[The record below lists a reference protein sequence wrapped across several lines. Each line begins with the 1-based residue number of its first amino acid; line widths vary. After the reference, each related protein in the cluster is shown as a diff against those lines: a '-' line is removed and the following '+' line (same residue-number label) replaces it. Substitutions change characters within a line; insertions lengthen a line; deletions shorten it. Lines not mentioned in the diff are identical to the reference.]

1 MTITD
6 AKPTPAPRLYGVQD
20 PVVSVIKYK
29 VLQEFIPQV
38 PEIVTFIEKQYG
50 LNTATAREYLQ
61 NKVGNVLAALS
72 TPLLDEQRKRQRRI
86 DALNEELV
94 FVKDLYSRDV
104 DATRHDVRKAVKETA
119 SLKAQNSEHNANLEA
134 LMRAFGLPTHGVKVA
149 NAWAKLKGSVDKL
162 LQQRQEHET
171 MKRQL
176 ELLQEKVKEKAN
188 QLNAATVEGEQKL
201 LSERIARLSD
211 ELVAK
216 RQELECYKTNA
227 EHQIAALQQSVD
239 QKNEQIE
246 TLSKSTQARI
256 DRLTASDV
264 SKQSRIDQLT
274 ENDVSKQSHIDRLT
288 AEKQSLIDQ
297 LTAARDAS
305 VSMLGNARNDCTAN
319 VNQYTAQIDTLN
331 KEINE
336 LRIELTECAEIND
349 QTKTRLAEYSAIK
362 TLYERVSES
371 LEKAQAYCK
380 VAVDYNEPVTNVILD
395 VLAKVQAHASD
406 FSSVKIPKAT
416 PLRPISA
423 DARVQTIQEPTRP
436 PEDTGVSTTRQ
447 TDNDTETVTTEVNA
461 CTSRKFKRPAYTKRN
476 RKFKRQPLPA
486 SSTEENRKRVISE
499 SDPDWTPGGKRRRP
513 ADARKTKRP
522 GKADTRK
529 TKRAGKSQPFDRDAF
544 TKLFDQSPTPPSQLD
559 TTSGANTV
567 DDDDVATNDSK
578 RPRTPIPILTFDD
591 LVSPSPVVSSE
602 DPLPPNLRDLFTC
615 SDGNDTDTGSFCAF
629 TVDYPSSPMT
639 DFLRLVDNTG

>member
-104 DATRHDVRKAVKETA
+104 DATRHDVRKETA

-216 RQELECYKTNA
+216 RQELERYKTNA

-246 TLSKSTQARI
+246 TLSQSTQARI
-256 DRLTASDV
+256 DRLTAS
-264 SKQSRIDQLT
+264 
-274 ENDVSKQSHIDRLT
+274 DVSKQSHIDRLT

-305 VSMLGNARNDCTAN
+305 VSTLGNARNDCTAS

-336 LRIELTECAEIND
+336 LRIELTECAEINN

-423 DARVQTIQEPTRP
+423 DARVQTPIQEPTRP
-436 PEDTGVSTTRQ
+436 PEDTTEMGVSTTRQ

-476 RKFKRQPLPA
+476 RQSLPA
-486 SSTEENRKRVISE
+486 SSTKENRKRVISE
-499 SDPDWTPGGKRRRP
+499 TESDPDWTPRCKRRRP
-513 ADARKTKRP
+513 VDARKTKRA

-529 TKRAGKSQPFDRDAF
+529 TKRAEKSRPFDRDAF
-544 TKLFDQSPTPPSQLD
+544 TKLFDQLPTPPSTATSQLD

-567 DDDDVATNDSK
+567 DDDDDVATNDSK

-639 DFLRLVDNTG
+639 DFLRLVNNTG

>member
-1 MTITD
+1 MTVTD
-6 AKPTPAPRLYGVQD
+6 AKPHAPAPRLYGVQED
-20 PVVSVIKYK
+20 PVVSVIKSK

-94 FVKDLYSRDV
+94 FVRDLYSRDV
-104 DATRHDVRKAVKETA
+104 DATRHDLRKAVKETA

-134 LMRAFGLPTHGVKVA
+134 LMRAFGLPTHGGVKVA
-149 NAWAKLKGSVDKL
+149 NGWAKLKGSVDKL
-162 LQQRQEHET
+162 LQQRQQHET

-264 SKQSRIDQLT
+264 SKQS
-274 ENDVSKQSHIDRLT
+274 HIDRLT

-305 VSMLGNARNDCTAN
+305 VSMLGNARNDCTAS

-406 FSSVKIPKAT
+406 FSGVKIPKPT

-423 DARVQTIQEPTRP
+423 DARVRP
-436 PEDTGVSTTRQ
+436 PEDTTTETGVSTTRQ
-447 TDNDTETVTTEVNA
+447 TDNEDTETVTTEV
-461 CTSRKFKRPAYTKRN
+461 TSRKFKRPA
-476 RKFKRQPLPA
+476 KRQSLPA
-486 SSTEENRKRVISE
+486 SSTEESRKRVISE
-499 SDPDWTPGGKRRRP
+499 TDSDPDWTPRGKRRRKQP
-513 ADARKTKRP
+513 PVDARKTKRA

-529 TKRAGKSQPFDRDAF
+529 TTKRAGKSQPFDRDAF
-544 TKLFDQSPTPPSQLD
+544 TKLFDQLPTPPSTATSQLD
-559 TTSGANTV
+559 TNTV
-567 DDDDVATNDSK
+567 DDDVATNDSK